1 MINNTGFGLQATL
14 VADKTFPAGISLTT
28 FAKDTDPF
36 KIDST
41 ALKGTRFTLNGRLVS
56 WDEVGGYPLSIA
68 LENGAEDDTK
78 MQILAKAN
86 TAEFGKKVVTDA
98 ITITAIYPDGSK
110 TIFSNGILLESVNG
124 KSVASGGSIEVHIY
138 KFLFQNKA

>member
-1 MINNTGFGLQATL
+1 MINNTAFGLQATL
-14 VADKTFPAGISLTT
+14 VADKTFPTGISLTT

-41 ALKGTRFTLNGRLVS
+41 ALKCTRFTLNGRLVS

-86 TAEFGKKVVTDA
+86 TAEFGKKVVTDK

>member
-1 MINNTGFGLQATL
+1 MINNTAFGLQATL

-41 ALKGTRFTLNGRLVS
+41 ALKSTRFTLNGRLVS

-86 TAEFGKKVVTDA
+86 TAEFGKKVVTDG

>member
-1 MINNTGFGLQATL
+1 
-14 VADKTFPAGISLTT
+14 
-28 FAKDTDPF
+28 
-36 KIDST
+36 
-41 ALKGTRFTLNGRLVS
+41 
-56 WDEVGGYPLSIA
+56 VGGYPLSIA

-86 TAEFGKKVVTDA
+86 TAEFGKKVVTDK